1 VDNYQG
7 IILSLG
13 SNIGNRQS
21 NITNALSE
29 LEKISEIKQIS
40 STYESEALLVT
51 DQRSFYNIA
60 VEISYLR
67 KASDLLEEVKL
78 IEVQLGRKKTIRYGP
93 RLIDIDIIFFNKEII
108 STNELT
114 IPHYDWKNRLFVV
127 APLCEIVEEFNIAKF
142 NLNNQKVE
150 KIGNINYK

>member
-1 VDNYQG
+1 MDNYQG

-13 SNIGNRQS
+13 SNIGNRQG

-93 RLIDIDIIFFNKEII
+93 RLIDIDIIFFNKENI

>member
-1 VDNYQG
+1 MDNYQG

>member
-1 VDNYQG
+1 MDNYQG

-13 SNIGNRQS
+13 SNIGNRQG

>member
-1 VDNYQG
+1 MDNYQG

-13 SNIGNRQS
+13 SNIGNRQG

-127 APLCEIVEEFNIAKF
+127 APLCEIVEDFNIAKF

>member
-13 SNIGNRQS
+13 SNIGNRQG